1 MQVSK
6 SSITATAVAGFFYLG
21 LAASPVLAA
30 QSRLQA
36 LSAPIGLSGTEVS
49 CAFAVHQVR
58 PAGWQVD
65 LPGSPTL
72 CRSISWRASDSALEV
87 YESIGAKSGLSVV
100 ADVASKTVTIGSRAS
115 LAAARVS
122 WRRAAGPQA
131 FADTSVRAPL
141 SAMAGRYRLKLRC
154 ASACERSLPGPVTLE
169 LSGDIGEDAR
179 LLQAALGP
187 FEPLRIV
194 ENPIAHTLSA
204 NLARQSSFS
213 VELPRPKPWWAR
225 LF

>member
-6 SSITATAVAGFFYLG
+6 RSMTATAVAGFFYLG
-21 LAASPVLAA
+21 LGTCPVLAA
-30 QSRLQA
+30 QSPLRA
-36 LSAPIGLSGTEVS
+36 LSAPIGSSGTGVS
-49 CAFAVHQVR
+49 CALAVHQVK

-65 LPGSPTL
+65 LPGSPAL
-72 CRSISWRASDSALEV
+72 CRSISWGASSSPLEV

-100 ADVASKTVTIGSRAS
+100 ADVAGKTVTIGSRAS
-115 LAAARVS
+115 LAAARGS
-122 WRRAAGPQA
+122 WHRAAGPQA
-131 FADTSVRAPL
+131 FADASVRVPL
-141 SAMAGRYRLKLRC
+141 SAMAARYKLKLRC

-187 FEPLRIV
+187 FEPLRII
-194 ENPIAHTLSA
+194 ENPVAHTLSA
-204 NLARQSSFS
+204 SLARQSSFS

>member
-6 SSITATAVAGFFYLG
+6 SSMTATAVAGFFYLG
-21 LAASPVLAA
+21 LVASPILAA
-30 QSRLQA
+30 QSPLQA
-36 LSAPIGLSGTEVS
+36 LSAPIGSSGTDVS
-49 CAFAVHQVR
+49 CALALHQVQ
-58 PAGWQVD
+58 PTGWRVD
-65 LPGSPTL
+65 LPGSPSL
-72 CRSISWRASDSALEV
+72 CRSISWRANDSPLEV

-100 ADVASKTVTIGSRAS
+100 ADVAGKTVTIGSRAS
-115 LAAARVS
+115 LAVARTIWHRS
-122 WRRAAGPQA
+122 AGSQA
-131 FADTSVRAPL
+131 FADTTVRAPL
-141 SAMAGRYRLKLRC
+141 SAMAARYKLKLQC

-169 LSGDIGEDAR
+169 LNGDIGEDAR

-187 FEPLRIV
+187 FEQLRIV

-204 NLARQSSFS
+204 SLARQSSFS